1 MFAVRWMA
9 IESLFNRKY
18 STSSDVWS
26 FGVILWEM
34 FSYGDSPY
42 LEGCEEFFNDHKSD
56 RLLRYRVY
64 FFPTF
69 CGEIFIIF
77 PSSHLAKITEKLKL
91 TSFFNILF
99 LVIYKLG
106 LIVWVTT
113 QDFLNLKD
121 AQMLFT
127 KLCWNVGNMNRI
139 IDLNSQNWNMCL
151 KMSKWK

>member
-56 RLLRYRVY
+56 RLLRYSLFFSHILWRNLYY
-64 FFPTF
+64 F
-69 CGEIFIIF
+69 
-77 PSSHLAKITEKLKL
+77 SVV
-91 TSFFNILF
+91 SFGKN
-99 LVIYKLG
+99 Y
-106 LIVWVTT
+106 
-113 QDFLNLKD
+113 
-121 AQMLFT
+121 
-127 KLCWNVGNMNRI
+127 
-139 IDLNSQNWNMCL
+139 
-151 KMSKWK
+151 